1 MRVQI
6 TGWRARNLRGY
17 LREVDIDFSEDLRR
31 ITLLQMPNGTG
42 KTTTMRLF
50 RSALTG
56 TAPSDYDIRSLKAD
70 DAVEEGSFE
79 VALNIDDEQ
88 WLVEMHFDF
97 ATSQCSFSTVSIGD
111 HTGGKKSG
119 YRLPL
124 QLRETLD
131 KKITELFVFDG
142 ELASEIIETGASRAD
157 ESIRALYKLDS
168 LTNLG
173 KQIDDL
179 VTQRQRKS
187 ASISSASTR
196 KSIERFEKELNE
208 VLDRL
213 SLLEGDE
220 RKLRKKESEIKT
232 RVAKL
237 EDEINSLTSQ
247 NSRFADELREIENGI
262 ISATSDISYFTSK
275 SIELF
280 RKPPLFHDIVR
291 NCLQSLGGA
300 MQDLKLPR
308 TMSAEF
314 FYLLAEQDQCI
325 CGSSIG
331 ECERA
336 TIQASAREFLGDD
349 QIAVINQMKL
359 SLRDTDPQGETLE
372 GVLERLSVARDQ
384 LQLLTQRKHRI
395 EDDPNAHAS
404 EKIGNLK
411 STKGLIERDLENVVG
426 ALLKLTSD
434 HPGYSE
440 VAWQNNIP
448 ACKREQ
454 QSRQRKLNT
463 AAGTYEFI
471 QKANTLKDLI
481 RDIERRAVRRLRN
494 RTKDRTNEN
503 LEHILPNEQLRVA
516 NIDGSLRLTTDKV
529 VDKSSVSEG
538 QKLAVSYA
546 FLTALL
552 ARAPHQLPFVV
563 DSPAVS
569 LDVEL
574 RRTVGKLIPP
584 LFKQLIIFVISSE
597 REGFSDTF
605 FDRDDVKY
613 LTISVDS
620 VTGRPTIE
628 YGHEAFKGF
637 HAIAENTR

>member
-1 MRVQI
+1 MRVEI

-17 LREVDIDFSEDLRR
+17 LRDVDIDFSEDLRR

-50 RSALTG
+50 RNALTG
-56 TAPSDYDIRSLKAD
+56 IAPSDYDIRSLKAD
-70 DAVEEGSFE
+70 DAVEDGSFE
-79 VALNIDDEQ
+79 VALKIDDEQ

-97 ATSQCSFSTVSIGD
+97 STSQCSFSTVSIGD
-111 HTGGKKSG
+111 HTGGKESG

-168 LTNLG
+168 LTNL
-173 KQIDDL
+173 KSQIDDL
-179 VTQRQRKS
+179 VTQRQRKA
-187 ASISSASTR
+187 ASISSASTK
-196 KSIERFEKELNE
+196 KSIERFQSELNE
-208 VLDRL
+208 VLTKL
-213 SLLEGDE
+213 SLLASDE
-220 RKLRKKESEIKT
+220 RKLEKKQVEIKKGI
-232 RVAKL
+232 AKL
-237 EDEINSLTSQ
+237 DTEINTLISQ
-247 NSRFADELREIENGI
+247 NTRFADELREIEEGI
-262 ISATSDISYFTSK
+262 ISVTSDISYFTSK

-280 RKPPLFHDIVR
+280 RKPPFFHDVVR
-291 NCLQSLGGA
+291 NRLQSLGGT
-300 MQDLKLPR
+300 MQALKLPR

-314 FYLLAEQDQCI
+314 FYLLSEQDQCI

-331 ECERA
+331 EPERA
-336 TIQASAREFLGDD
+336 TILSSAEGFLGDD

-359 SLRDTDPQGETLE
+359 SLRDTDQQGETLKE
-372 GVLERLSVARDQ
+372 VLERLRVARDK
-384 LQLLTQRKHRI
+384 LQLLMQRKHRI
-395 EDDPNAHAS
+395 EDDPDAQAS
-404 EKIGNLK
+404 EQIGNLK
-411 STKGLIERDLENVVG
+411 STKGLIERDLENVVE
-426 ALLKLTSD
+426 ALAKLTSD

-454 QSRQRKLNT
+454 QVRQRKLNT

-471 QKANTLKDLI
+471 RKANSLKDLI
-481 RDIERRAVRRLRN
+481 IDIERRAVRRLRN
-494 RTKDRTNEN
+494 RIKELTNDN
-503 LEHILPNEQLRVA
+503 LEHILPNERLRVA
-516 NIDGSLRLTTDKV
+516 NIDGSLRLTTDKIA
-529 VDKSSVSEG
+529 DKSSVSEG

-552 ARAPHQLPFVV
+552 ARAPHQLPFVI

-584 LFKQLIIFVISSE
+584 LFRQLIIFVISSE

-620 VTGRPTIE
+620 VTGRPRIE

-637 HAIAENTR
+637 HAIEENAR